1 MRARCASGV
10 GTSAAHEQSFL
21 TFDQFVWVE
30 IFTTTHACAI
40 HDGVVVVM
48 VSEDVETQE
57 TTAPLPQDLE
67 SAHRLIASLYGDL
80 DQSNKREKIL
90 HDQLAEDQRKLAA
103 MQQQLHWLRNH
114 VFGRRSEK
122 GVPVEQQSLPFAT
135 AAGEVG
141 EQQSDEDDARTET
154 VEVPAHSR
162 KRGGRRP
169 LPENLPREIIELLP
183 ADEDLC
189 CQGCET
195 EKTRIGEDRTEE
207 LDYQPASFF
216 IREYIR
222 PKYACRACESG
233 VTQAAL
239 PARPIEKGRPG
250 AGLLAHVVTSKYG
263 DHMPLY
269 RLEPIFRRHG
279 VEISRS
285 TMSEWCGAVSALLE
299 PVATQIAAEVLS
311 SKWIQSDDTTVEVQ
325 DRSRSPAYPKGHI
338 WVYRGEDG
346 SAFYDFTWKR
356 NSEGPLRILEKYRG
370 YLQADAAPAYDGV
383 YAKLPVMEVGCWA
396 HARRRFKEAVR
407 TSPREASQVVV
418 WIGELYGLERSAKK
432 RKLDAS
438 ARKQMRRQQ
447 SKPILNGIHE
457 YLKKI
462 TVTALPKSPL
472 GDAIGY
478 ALRQWDALCRY
489 TDNGSLE
496 IDNNGAENALRPLC
510 LGRKNW
516 LFIGSEAAAHRTM
529 VLLTLVQTCKAHHV
543 DPFVY
548 LRDVIDRVSTHP
560 MSRIDELTPP
570 RWKEL
575 RSQAVSAAA

>member
-1 MRARCASGV
+1 M
-10 GTSAAHEQSFL
+10 T
-21 TFDQFVWVE
+21 
-30 IFTTTHACAI
+30 
-40 HDGVVVVM
+40 
-48 VSEDVETQE
+48 VSEDVETQK

-67 SAHRLIASLYGDL
+67 SAHRLIADL
-80 DQSNKREKIL
+80 MQRESELVKRETVLCKQV
-90 HDQLAEDQRKLAA
+90 DDDQRKIASLE
-103 MQQQLHWLRNH
+103 QQVHWLRNY

-122 GVPVEQQSLPFAT
+122 GVPEGQHSLPFEP
-135 AAGEVG
+135 AAGAVE
-141 EQQSDEDDARTET
+141 EQASDEQDTNIAAEI
-154 VEVPAHSR
+154 EVPAHKR
-162 KRGGRRP
+162 KRSGRKP
-169 LPENLPREIIELLP
+169 LPENLPREIIEIEL
-183 ADEDLC
+183 AEEDRHC
-189 CQGCET
+189 AGCDT
-195 EKTRIGEDRTEE
+195 EKSRIGEDRTEE

-216 IREYIR
+216 IREYVR
-222 PKYACRACESG
+222 PKYACRQCESG
-233 VTQAAL
+233 IVQAAL

-250 AGLLAHVVTSKYG
+250 PGLLAHVVTSKYG
-263 DHMPLY
+263 DHTPLY

-279 VEISRS
+279 IEIGRS
-285 TMSEWCGAVSALLE
+285 TLSEWCGAVSDLLR
-299 PVATQIAAEVLS
+299 PVATQVAAGVLS
-311 SKWIQSDDTTVEVQ
+311 SGWIQSDDTTVEVQ

-356 NSEGPLRILEKYRG
+356 NSEGPLRILQQYRG
-370 YLQADAAPAYDGV
+370 YLQADAAPAYDEV
-383 YAKLPVMEVGCWA
+383 HQKLPIVEVGCWA

-407 TSPREASQVVV
+407 TSPKEASQVMV

-432 RKLDAS
+432 RKLDHQE
-438 ARKQMRRQQ
+438 RKQLRQQ
-447 SKPILNGIHE
+447 QSRPILGRIHE

-472 GDAIGY
+472 ADAIGY

-489 TDNGSLE
+489 VDDGGLE

-529 VLLTLVQTCKAHHV
+529 VLLTLVQTCKAHQV
-543 DPFVY
+543 DPFAY

-560 MSRIDELTPP
+560 MSRIDELTPR

-575 RSQAVSAAA
+575 RQQTADSQAA